1 MSYSGMGRFAELLFD
16 VGALLAVAA
25 MAAICA
31 IRMLAR
37 FLGGK
42 RRLVKW

>member
-1 MSYSGMGRFAELLFD
+1 MGRFAELLFD
-16 VGALLAVAA
+16 AGALLAVTA

-31 IRMLAR
+31 IRLLAGFR
-37 FLGGK
+37 EGK